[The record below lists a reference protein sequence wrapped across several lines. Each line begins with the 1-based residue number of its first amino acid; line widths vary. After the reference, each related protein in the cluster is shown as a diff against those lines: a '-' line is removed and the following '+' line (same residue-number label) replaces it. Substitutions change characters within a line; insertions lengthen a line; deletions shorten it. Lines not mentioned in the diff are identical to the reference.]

1 MLTETK
7 KVIVFLLFLSL
18 RYEKFNDALGNE
30 NPSEKRLSKK
40 SYGGRKLMKNEY
52 PWTALLVFRDPIGL
66 CSGVQISPRHI
77 LTAAHC
83 ALTVDPI
90 NVHEQCSLNKS
101 HSVVVAIRNPEEVLV
116 FVGGNKTDCFSQI
129 HMVPYEPSKITVHN
143 FEPCA
148 AVNDLALIE
157 LSQNISETD
166 ATPICVPSEDL
177 PLSEVLYVAGSGV
190 DPSIPST
197 FTKPSTDLC
206 RQQVVAQRLHSLDEV
221 QHKIATVTFAKSA
234 CSGDSGGPV
243 FQVDEDGK
251 HTLVGIASSVARL
264 CDKHLFK
271 NMRVS
276 STDVRAYLDWI
287 CKYSG
292 VCPIEEERHCHA
304 KTEKAQMNNDPY
316 HY

>member
-1 MLTETK
+1 MMLFVSHAKGGTTG
-7 KVIVFLLFLSL
+7 LLWHAIGTNGRITGARST
-18 RYEKFNDALGNE
+18 
-30 NPSEKRLSKK
+30 SSKIN
-40 SYGGRKLMKNEY
+40 GRQGDQ
-52 PWTALLVFRDPIGL
+52 DPDGW

-83 ALTVDPI
+83 ALTYDPI
-90 NVHEQCSLNKS
+90 YALEQCMMNKS
-101 HSVVVAIRNPEEVLV
+101 HNVVTAIRSPKEILV
-116 FVGGNKTDCFSQI
+116 FIGGNRTGCFSPLHPV
-129 HMVPYEPSKITVHN
+129 HMVQYESSEITVHN
-143 FEPCA
+143 FEICELM
-148 AVNDLALIE
+148 NDLALIE

-166 ATPICVPSEDL
+166 ATPICMPSEDL

-197 FTKPSTDLC
+197 FTKPSTDVF
-206 RQQVVAQRLHSLDEV
+206 RQQVVAQKLHSVDEV
-221 QHKIATVTFAKSA
+221 MHKIATLTFAKSA

-251 HTLVGIASSVARL
+251 HTLVGITSSVNPP

-271 NMRVS
+271 NRVGF

-292 VCPIEEERHCHA
+292 VCPIEEERRRHA
-304 KTEKAQMNNDPY
+304 KTKKAPRNNDFY